1 MASTMKVLGLLLFLA
16 LSVGEVRPYSM
27 VNTLDDLANIQR
39 DLLFKTFDYFNAS
52 VTDQMERL
60 IDQLRSL
67 DARLKEVED
76 RLADSHIKIPPA
88 ELASSCDA
96 ERALVR
102 LNSSLIAWYDQ
113 LTRRLAA
120 IESVIDFVSASECSA
135 AQTNINNE
143 APIIIQSEP
152 EEEPTMPPR
161 KPTTRRTTTQPPT
174 TTTMPP
180 TTTPTTTNAPTTTP
194 TTTMPTT
201 TPMPTA
207 STCAEL
213 ATRGTMTSGTYMIDP
228 MMTGEA
234 FSVECE
240 FPAGIT
246 VINHN
251 LVGQAVE
258 NNGKEAP
265 AAFSLD
271 PVYPVS
277 FQQLKALTA
286 RSQNCSQF
294 IRYDCRAAVLLA
306 EDKKTRTRY
315 GYWVS
320 VDGEPIVSWGGTP
333 INSKKCACAYTSEG
347 CLGGKNCNCD
357 SNPKTWNF
365 DEGLLADKPY
375 LPVSNVFLGDT
386 GSKKEMGK
394 LTLGPLRCQG

>member
-76 RLADSHIKIPPA
+76 RLADSP
-88 ELASSCDA
+88 
-96 ERALVR
+96 
-102 LNSSLIAWYDQ
+102 
-113 LTRRLAA
+113 
-120 IESVIDFVSASECSA
+120 